1 MSGRFL
7 ALCAL
12 GLAGSLFVGYC
23 VYFDSK
29 RRSDPDYKKKVL
41 AREFEHVTVQ
51 CAHWSCIIY
60 IPCSVRVCLYER
72 IGRRKAKGQSKMID
86 LRDPKV
92 REEFLIGEMTAA
104 NQKMMEGGC
113 GQPLVSCGTCRAPDP
128 LTEKR
133 VP

>member
-1 MSGRFL
+1 MNPDLRHVLRSRAVYYENTCPQRTMSGRFL

-60 IPCSVRVCLYER
+60 IPCSVVCVC
-72 IGRRKAKGQSKMID
+72 MN
-86 LRDPKV
+86 V
-92 REEFLIGEMTAA
+92 
-104 NQKMMEGGC
+104 
-113 GQPLVSCGTCRAPDP
+113 
-128 LTEKR
+128 
-133 VP
+133 